1 MTTDQI
7 QTAKLIVRFSELEEA
22 LAKLNAEVQSLG
34 KAIEDKAQKA
44 FGGEN
49 ERTRNNSTNL
59 QGPKHSL

>member
-22 LAKLNAEVQSLG
+22 LAKLVAEVQSLG

-44 FGGEN
+44 FKE
-49 ERTRNNSTNL
+49 E
-59 QGPKHSL
+59 K